1 MEICR
6 RNDEI
11 EISELDPFLAEL
23 LRQIP
28 ASTNPEG
35 VPAAEERIFSPPTNG
50 KETEICAEWKLYVEP
65 ELRRLFQTATET
77 VAADLEQL
85 NGNEKKFANRTLR
98 IPSKHADAWLNA
110 LNQARL
116 VIAAKYR
123 LHRWRVERPVS
134 FTDRIAPGP
143 EFISGKLLWLSARI
157 YSARIGRLGARAGS
171 PLGALPF
178 ARAPSP

>member
-6 RNDEI
+6 RHDEF

-28 ASTNPEG
+28 ASANPEG
-35 VPAAEERIFSPPTNG
+35 VPSAKERLFSLPAERSE
-50 KETEICAEWKLYVEP
+50 KEICAEWKLYVEP

-85 NGNEKKFANRTLR
+85 KGNEKLFANRTLR
-98 IPSKHADAWLNA
+98 IPSKHAEAWLSA

-116 VIAAKYR
+116 VIAAKY
-123 LHRWRVERPVS
+123 S
-134 FTDRIAPGP
+134 FTDGELCDHIRSPIGSRRDLSLFQVNFYGFLQ
-143 EFISGKLLWLSARI
+143 EFILRELDGWEKR
-157 YSARIGRLGARAGS
+157 
-171 PLGALPF
+171 PED
-178 ARAPSP
+178 